1 MVANEIFRFIEEVSE
16 AAEGILIHS
25 VKSHSRSCCALS
37 AYLMKKYSWG
47 LDKTL
52 EFVKGKRSDC
62 NLRPTLLQ
70 QLSNYEKRLLSQS
83 KKSFTYDWDYTDFSD
98 LGCEELQ
105 LRNTHINSQ
114 NGCVNGQS
122 RGGIQAMFD
131 DDARHRSRRL
141 TWADH
146 SAGDRSLLVRPTGS
160 NQLMD
165 HEQNQSILKS
175 SLKKQGNTRPFEDQC
190 QQTPSTQAS
199 SSDDFLGDSLNIEEE
214 GRNCAPCGV
223 SVTAKTLTFQ
233 TIQAP
238 SFQRQAMCGGSRN
251 NGSERQSRASRGTP
265 NGRRF
270 HSPPGRRLAT
280 NAAECRS
287 PSPTI
292 LDKRRHNEFPSGAKC
307 RASSPMPARSTAVSV
322 RPGSPVKTRLNETA
336 RPRNRSPPPNCS
348 PPQSAAAFTSS
359 RPAQVQASR
368 RWK

>member
-16 AAEGILIHS
+16 EAEGILIHS

-37 AYLMKKYSWG
+37 AYLMKKYNWG

-52 EFVKGKRSDC
+52 EFVKRKRSDC

-83 KKSFTYDWDYTDFSD
+83 KKSFTYDWNYRDFGD

-114 NGCVNGQS
+114 SGCVNVQS
-122 RGGIQAMFD
+122 RESVQATFND
-131 DDARHRSRRL
+131 NTRNRSRRL
-141 TWADH
+141 KWADH

-165 HEQNQSILKS
+165 HEQSRSILKS
-175 SLKKQGNTRPFEDQC
+175 SLKKQEDIKPFEDQC
-190 QQTPSTQAS
+190 QQTPSTQVS
-199 SSDDFLGDSLNIEEE
+199 SSNDFLGDSVDIAEE
-214 GRNCAPCGV
+214 GRNCAPFDV
-223 SVTAKTLTFQ
+223 SVTPKMLTFH

-238 SFQRQAMCGGSRN
+238 SFQRQAMCGGSRK
-251 NGSERQSRASRGTP
+251 NGSEQQSRASRGTP

-270 HSPPGRRLAT
+270 YSPPGRRIST
-280 NAAECRS
+280 NTSEYRS
-287 PSPTI
+287 PSPTT
-292 LDKRRHNEFPSGAKC
+292 LDKRRCNDFPSGANC
-307 RASSPMPARSTAVSV
+307 RSSSPTPARRTASSV
-322 RPGSPVKTRLNETA
+322 RPGSPVRARPNETA
-336 RPRNRSPPPNCS
+336 QPRNRPPPH
-348 PPQSAAAFTSS
+348 SAAITCS
-359 RPAQVQASR
+359 RPTQGQASR